1 MKNLLIAL
9 AAVAVF
15 AAGMGVAGVRLAQ
28 GQQADHRITICHDV
42 QGNGNTGNGYD
53 IITVDKDAIVNKDG
67 QIVPNG
73 HGTHSGDGIPA
84 FPAGSQGNKEWGAFG
99 GQNGNIDPANNCAE
113 TPTTTTTTT
122 TETTTTTTTPPP
134 PPPTTTETTTTET
147 TETETTTTTE
157 EGTTETTP
165 PSPPPPKPKPP
176 KKAPPK
182 PKPPKQTP
190 PMPKPCPV
198 GQPTT
203 KPCAVQGNG

>member
-113 TPTTTTTTT
+113 T
-122 TETTTTTTTPPP
+122 TTTTTTPPP